1 MKPKKKPLLPVDIKL
16 PERVLLEGG
25 VMFATLRTLDE
36 LEQFWEE
43 HKVQFELACEGK
55 GVTSGQTFLREY
67 EWVFGTS
74 KSAVVRTV
82 MRWGRSGIGCDFY
95 DWAKH
100 DPRMHEC
107 FFHDR
112 DAYRDSR
119 IERGKWSDKD
129 EAEIHGVVTSGSGAS
144 SAGNSA
150 STSLQAARLPSQRI
164 QSARSFSAT

>member
-1 MKPKKKPLLPVDIKL
+1 MKPKKKPLLPVGIKL
-16 PERVLLEGG
+16 PERVLLEDG

-43 HKVQFELACEGK
+43 HKGQFELACEGK

-129 EAEIHGVVTSGSGAS
+129 EASTLLGSYDDLDEAKWWAVHHAFS
-144 SAGNSA
+144 DTPLTA
-150 STSLQAARLPSQRI
+150 
-164 QSARSFSAT
+164 SATLKLKPLK